1 MKFRATFSSVG
12 VQWLERFVPVFDKLG
27 KELSV
32 LLTPNTLHLVQDAVA
47 SGGLEL
53 HADLLKDEVFDEY
66 KIASNNA
73 DKIAFAL
80 EPATLHRVLRGLIGS
95 EATHVEVKLIKRTVA
110 PGKASPFLN
119 FSSKGVVDITQDV
132 PLAGPLTRR
141 ETARL
146 ETLVQANVKDV
157 PYWLNL
163 DRNATE
169 STAVTV
175 ERLKAVGATLEL
187 ATTRAGALHL
197 VAASAGAGGAVI
209 GAELQNLAALPAE
222 EERPERAGS
231 RGDRRAPGP
240 NDRHPFEDDR
250 SDDASAGAAERLH
263 RAKTSGAAA
272 AVRVDTRLLWKS
284 LAGTHA
290 NPSDCLFGVARNKGH
305 VELVYR
311 FDRQAVHGNDAVGLM
326 VRVPVEEEDD
336 VEFDDA

>member
-110 PGKASPFLN
+110 PGKALPFLN
-119 FSSKGVVDITQDV
+119 FSSKGGVDITQDV
-132 PLAGPLTRR
+132 PLAGPLTKR
-141 ETARL
+141 EVARL

-163 DRNATE
+163 DRSATE

-175 ERLKAVGATLEL
+175 ERLKAVGAVVEL

-209 GAELQNLAALPAE
+209 GAELRNLASLPAE
-222 EERPERAGS
+222 EERPGLERT
-231 RGDRRAPGP
+231 
-240 NDRHPFEDDR
+240 DDR
-250 SDDASAGAAERLH
+250 SDDASTGAAERLQ

-290 NPSDCLFGVARNKGH
+290 NPSDCLVGVAGNKGH

>member
-110 PGKASPFLN
+110 PGKALPFLN

-132 PLAGPLTRR
+132 PLAGPLTKR
-141 ETARL
+141 EVARL

-163 DRNATE
+163 DRSAAE

-175 ERLKAVGATLEL
+175 ERLKAVGAVVEL

-197 VAASAGAGGAVI
+197 VAVSAGAGGAVI
-209 GAELQNLAALPAE
+209 GAELQNLTSLPAE
-222 EERPERAGS
+222 KERPGLERT
-231 RGDRRAPGP
+231 
-240 NDRHPFEDDR
+240 DDR
-250 SDDASAGAAERLH
+250 SDDASTGAAERLQ

-290 NPSDCLFGVARNKGH
+290 NPSDCLVGVAGNKGH

>member
-110 PGKASPFLN
+110 PGKALPFLN

-132 PLAGPLTRR
+132 PLAGPLTKR
-141 ETARL
+141 EVARL

-163 DRNATE
+163 DRSATE

-175 ERLKAVGATLEL
+175 ERLKAVGAVVEL

-197 VAASAGAGGAVI
+197 VAVSAGAGGAVI
-209 GAELQNLAALPAE
+209 GAELRNLASLPAE
-222 EERPERAGS
+222 EERPRLERT
-231 RGDRRAPGP
+231 
-240 NDRHPFEDDR
+240 DDR
-250 SDDASAGAAERLH
+250 SDDASTGAAERLQ

-272 AVRVDTRLLWKS
+272 AVRMDTRLLWKS

-290 NPSDCLFGVARNKGH
+290 NPSDCLVGVAGNKGH

-311 FDRQAVHGNDAVGLM
+311 FGRQAVHGNDAVGLM
-326 VRVPVEEEDD
+326 VRVPVEEDDD
-336 VEFDDA
+336 VEFHDA

>member
-110 PGKASPFLN
+110 PGKALPFLN

-132 PLAGPLTRR
+132 PLAGPLTKR
-141 ETARL
+141 EVARL

-163 DRNATE
+163 DRSATE

-175 ERLKAVGATLEL
+175 ERLKAVGAVVEL
-187 ATTRAGALHL
+187 ATPRAGALHL
-197 VAASAGAGGAVI
+197 GAVSAGAGGAVI
-209 GAELQNLAALPAE
+209 GAELQNLTSLPAE
-222 EERPERAGS
+222 KERPGLERT
-231 RGDRRAPGP
+231 
-240 NDRHPFEDDR
+240 DDR
-250 SDDASAGAAERLH
+250 SDDASTGAAERLQ

-290 NPSDCLFGVARNKGH
+290 NPSDCLVGVAGNKGH

>member
-32 LLTPNTLHLVQDAVA
+32 LLTPNTLHLEQDAVA

-110 PGKASPFLN
+110 PGKALPFLN

-132 PLAGPLTRR
+132 PLAGPLTKR
-141 ETARL
+141 EVARL

-163 DRNATE
+163 DRSATE

-175 ERLKAVGATLEL
+175 ERLKAVGAVVEL

-197 VAASAGAGGAVI
+197 VAVSAGAGGAVI
-209 GAELQNLAALPAE
+209 GAELRNLASLPAE
-222 EERPERAGS
+222 EERPGLERT
-231 RGDRRAPGP
+231 
-240 NDRHPFEDDR
+240 DDR
-250 SDDASAGAAERLH
+250 SDDASTGAAERLQ

-272 AVRVDTRLLWKS
+272 AVRMDTRLLWKS

-290 NPSDCLFGVARNKGH
+290 NPSDCLVGVAGNKGH

-326 VRVPVEEEDD
+326 VRVPVEDDDD

>member
-110 PGKASPFLN
+110 PGKALPFLN

-132 PLAGPLTRR
+132 PLAGPLTKR
-141 ETARL
+141 EVARL

-163 DRNATE
+163 DRSATE

-175 ERLKAVGATLEL
+175 ERLKAVGAVVEL

-197 VAASAGAGGAVI
+197 VAVSAGAGGAVI
-209 GAELQNLAALPAE
+209 GAELQNLTSLPAE
-222 EERPERAGS
+222 KERPGLERT
-231 RGDRRAPGP
+231 
-240 NDRHPFEDDR
+240 DDR
-250 SDDASAGAAERLH
+250 SDDASTGAAERLQ

-272 AVRVDTRLLWKS
+272 AVRMDTRLLWKS

-290 NPSDCLFGVARNKGH
+290 NPSDCLVGVAGNKGH

>member
-1 MKFRATFSSVG
+1 MALASCRRRFRTCSVFVHTWSS
-12 VQWLERFVPVFDKLG
+12 
-27 KELSV
+27 
-32 LLTPNTLHLVQDAVA
+32 
-47 SGGLEL
+47 
-53 HADLLKDEVFDEY
+53 
-66 KIASNNA
+66 
-73 DKIAFAL
+73 L

-110 PGKASPFLN
+110 PGKALPFLN

-132 PLAGPLTRR
+132 PLAGPLTKR
-141 ETARL
+141 EVARL

-163 DRNATE
+163 DRSATE

-175 ERLKAVGATLEL
+175 ERLKAVGAVVEL

-197 VAASAGAGGAVI
+197 VAVSAGAGGAVI
-209 GAELQNLAALPAE
+209 GAELRNLASLPAE
-222 EERPERAGS
+222 EERPGLERT
-231 RGDRRAPGP
+231 
-240 NDRHPFEDDR
+240 DDR
-250 SDDASAGAAERLH
+250 SDDASTGAAERLQ

-272 AVRVDTRLLWKS
+272 AVRMDTRLLWKS

-290 NPSDCLFGVARNKGH
+290 NPSDCLVGVAGNKGH

>member
-110 PGKASPFLN
+110 PGKALPFLN

-132 PLAGPLTRR
+132 PLAGPLTKR
-141 ETARL
+141 EVARL

-163 DRNATE
+163 DRSATE

-175 ERLKAVGATLEL
+175 ERLKAVGAVVEL

-197 VAASAGAGGAVI
+197 VAVSAGAGGAVI
-209 GAELQNLAALPAE
+209 GAELQNLTSLPAE
-222 EERPERAGS
+222 KERPGLERT
-231 RGDRRAPGP
+231 
-240 NDRHPFEDDR
+240 DDR
-250 SDDASAGAAERLH
+250 SDDASTGAAERLQ

-272 AVRVDTRLLWKS
+272 AVRMDTRLLWKS

-290 NPSDCLFGVARNKGH
+290 NPSDCLVGVAGNKGH

-326 VRVPVEEEDD
+326 VRVPVEDDDD

>member
-1 MKFRATFSSVG
+1 MSASAVAAFAMKFRATFSSVG

-110 PGKASPFLN
+110 PGKALPFLN

-132 PLAGPLTRR
+132 PLAGPLTKR
-141 ETARL
+141 EVARL

-163 DRNATE
+163 DRSATE

-175 ERLKAVGATLEL
+175 ERLKAVGAVVEL

-197 VAASAGAGGAVI
+197 VAVSAGAGGAVI
-209 GAELQNLAALPAE
+209 GAELRNLASLPAE
-222 EERPERAGS
+222 EERPRLERT
-231 RGDRRAPGP
+231 
-240 NDRHPFEDDR
+240 DDR
-250 SDDASAGAAERLH
+250 SDDASTGAAERLQ

-272 AVRVDTRLLWKS
+272 AVRMDTRLLWKS

-290 NPSDCLFGVARNKGH
+290 NPSDCLVGVAGNKGH

-326 VRVPVEEEDD
+326 VRVPVEDDDD

>member
-27 KELSV
+27 KELTV

-110 PGKASPFLN
+110 PGKALPFLN

-132 PLAGPLTRR
+132 PLAGPLTKR
-141 ETARL
+141 EVARL

-163 DRNATE
+163 DRSATE

-175 ERLKAVGATLEL
+175 ERLKAVGAVVEL

-197 VAASAGAGGAVI
+197 VAVSAGAGGAVI
-209 GAELQNLAALPAE
+209 GAELQNLTSLPAE
-222 EERPERAGS
+222 KERPGLERT
-231 RGDRRAPGP
+231 
-240 NDRHPFEDDR
+240 DDR
-250 SDDASAGAAERLH
+250 SDDASTGAAERLQ

-290 NPSDCLFGVARNKGH
+290 NPSDCLVGVAGNKGH